1 MEFLDFL
8 DALEEL
14 IEDGR
19 HVPGTNKTM
28 IERGQAAAMI
38 DRIRAAIPQDMHKA
52 DEIRSRG
59 ESIVSGA
66 VMMAK
71 KIRSEAERDHQ
82 QRIEESEIVTAAQQR
97 AQEVHEVAEQDAK
110 RIRQRANT
118 EAVQRIRD
126 ADGYTASSL
135 EKLARQV
142 LSVRERVQELENE
155 LGGLERAVEVG
166 TRYLQARWA
175 REEQELAPDEAP
187 VPVETRV
194 DDQPRQSYRSG
205 SESVHLKG
213 EALFQARQQNGSNGQ
228 LPLRR

>member
-59 ESIVSGA
+59 ESIVTGA

-71 KIRSEAERDHQ
+71 KIRSEAEREHH
-82 QRIEESEIVTAAQQR
+82 QRIEESEIVVAAQQR
-97 AQEVHEVAEQDAK
+97 AQEVHDVAEQDAQ

-118 EAVQRIRD
+118 EAAQRIRD
-126 ADGYTASSL
+126 ADGYTTSSL
-135 EKLARQV
+135 EKLARHV
-142 LSVRERVQELENE
+142 LSVRERVQELESE

-166 TRYLQARWA
+166 TRYLQARWE
-175 REEQELAPDEAP
+175 REQESAPEAP
-187 VPVETRV
+187 AAATPEYEQPE
-194 DDQPRQSYRSG
+194 QPRRSE
-205 SESVHLKG
+205 SESVHLQG
-213 EALFQARQQNGSNGQ
+213 EALFQAQARQQNGSSGR